1 MSSAGSGRPECSFC
15 GGGGLPILP
24 VRYAVARSDDV
35 GIHAPEL
42 SNDLKEDAV
51 SAIELGRDQ
60 HYTLRLLREGF
71 LYVFNAARGR
81 WQGYYV
87 TDEGFLSRYID
98 VTNDE
103 LLAIDPDEPG
113 PLDADVNA
121 AVEDEEFPCR
131 ANPEH
136 VYPGRCITIPAA
148 QDAQELYLAFSDD
161 RWTKRVW
168 KEHATNENGRRDTMR
183 KLSMPQWKSETADY
197 TRPLSELGERVAE
210 ANFPWVRRQPSDN
223 SGDATTQTTEVNAL
237 SHSLAPVN
245 GIQDDV
251 DGFIEWSQR
260 QAEPSE
266 MTPAL
271 FVLDDPAG
279 ITSDLAAL
287 LAEREKEFNEKEA
300 IKRPF
305 VTAGV
310 VNALRDGFRERARMQ
325 RAEEIVEERLEHEY
339 YRTYGGPPGMA
350 QAAKANFECRQKED
364 PAYRRDVKAT
374 RLAAYKSISE
384 SELEEAAD
392 DAWGKYGDKLRPGE
406 PDHWM
411 ENTYR
416 PQLSDYDKENMQPL
430 ASAYVSWLT
439 GNPLLIYLN
448 SRFDDANVESGINF
462 VSVISFVLLGTQ
474 SYAPAFKQYVEWL
487 SASEIDNSNLLL
499 RGMCLNQQALVEQIM
514 AASDVDFDAKPNNPA
529 TLPWGPLI
537 AAYLGLTEDY
547 PDEVASPARMLGHV
561 LGPMQ
566 SAVANARSPTPL
578 LLTLGMI
585 SGSSVQ
591 ITQVSV
597 TFEEALSRTREPL
610 KLIYP
615 DWGESELHQ
624 FQQKVRVETRSL
636 IAEPPVTFDIRQID
650 LTPLEEFMAETS
662 SPSKAIS
669 LTSRE
674 RLDFSAGIVGVALA
688 YISLNDQL
696 GKMNSILGAGLQ
708 AQGRLLGMG
717 FALASG
723 AAELVGKTLEHARKV
738 FEATDHLLAG
748 SSRFFL
754 RWGTRF
760 GLVGGIILSLM
771 DAWEG
776 GENLADGKWVVGT
789 LYMLSGFFTLGTTIL
804 ISVAGAATAAGGVGI
819 LGLSATFLWGV
830 TGILGV
836 VAISIAIAIVW
847 YTENDLQEWIAECAF
862 GQRGELG
869 LGIAKLEDDLS
880 RLEAITNKED

>member
-1 MSSAGSGRPECSFC
+1 MSSADSPRPDCSFC

-35 GIHAPEL
+35 SISAPGL
-42 SNDLKEDAV
+42 PADLADDAI
-51 SAIELGRDQ
+51 SQIALAGDQ

-103 LLAIDPDEPG
+103 LLALDPDAPG
-113 PLDADVNA
+113 PIDADIHA
-121 AVEDEEFPCR
+121 PVEDDEFPCR
-131 ANPEH
+131 GNPEH
-136 VYPGRCITIPAA
+136 VYPGRCITVPAA
-148 QDAQELYLAFSDD
+148 QDATELYLAFSDD

-168 KEHATNENGRRDTMR
+168 KEHAANTDGRRDAMR
-183 KLSMPQWKSETADY
+183 RLSLTQWKGGAADY

-210 ANFPWVRRQPSDN
+210 ANFPWVQRQSSDTGG
-223 SGDATTQTTEVNAL
+223 SAASQSTEVSAL

-271 FVLDDPAG
+271 CVLDDPAG
-279 ITSDLAAL
+279 VTSDLAAL
-287 LAEREKEFNEKEA
+287 LAARENEFNEKEA
-300 IKRPF
+300 IKRPL
-305 VTAGV
+305 VTAGI

-325 RAEEIVEERLEHEY
+325 RANKIVEERLEHEY
-339 YRTYGGPPGMA
+339 YRTYGGPPGIA
-350 QAAKANFECRQKED
+350 HAAKATFERRQKED
-364 PAYRRDVKAT
+364 PAYRQEVEAT

-384 SELEEAAD
+384 SELEEAAN

-411 ENTYR
+411 ESTYR

-430 ASAYVSWLT
+430 ASAYVSWVT

-514 AASDVDFDAKPNNPA
+514 AASDVDFGAKPNNPA

-537 AAYLGLTEDY
+537 AAYLGLMEDY
-547 PDEVASPARMLGHV
+547 PDEVVSPARVLGHV

-566 SAVANARSPTPL
+566 SAVANAQSPTPL

-585 SGSSVQ
+585 SGSSIQ

-597 TFEEALSRTREPL
+597 TLEEALSRTREPL
-610 KLIYP
+610 KLIHP
-615 DWGESELHQ
+615 DWGESELLQ

-636 IAEPPVTFDIRQID
+636 IAVNGEPPVTFDIRQID
-650 LTPLEEFMAETS
+650 LTPLDEFMAETS
-662 SPSKAIS
+662 SPSAIS
-669 LTSRE
+669 LTGRE
-674 RLDFSAGIVGVALA
+674 RLEFSAGIVGVALA
-688 YISLNDQL
+688 YVSLNDQL
-696 GKMNSILGAGLQ
+696 GKMNSILGAGLK

-717 FALASG
+717 LALAGG
-723 AAELVGKTLEHARKV
+723 AAELVGKTLEHARGV
-738 FEATDHLLAG
+738 FFAEARFVGTQRALMAAGRFLGLAG
-748 SSRFFL
+748 
-754 RWGTRF
+754 G
-760 GLVGGIILSLM
+760 VILGLM
-771 DAWEG
+771 DIWEG
-776 GENLADGKWVVGT
+776 GEKLADGEWT
-789 LYMLSGFFTLGTTIL
+789 LGGLYILSGSSTIGASIAIFS
-804 ISVAGAATAAGGVGI
+804 ISAGLTGIFSTIALWWIAGI
-819 LGLSATFLWGV
+819 LGIF
-830 TGILGV
+830 
-836 VAISIAIAIVW
+836 AIAAAIAILW
-847 YTENDLQEWIAECAF
+847 FTENDLQEWLAECAF
-862 GQRGELG
+862 GERGAPSPGNAALENEMQRL
-869 LGIAKLEDDLS
+869 K
-880 RLEAITNKED
+880 AITHEED

>member
-1 MSSAGSGRPECSFC
+1 MSSADSPRPDCSFC

-24 VRYAVARSDDV
+24 VRYAVARSDNV
-35 GIHAPEL
+35 SISAPGL
-42 SNDLKEDAV
+42 PADLADDAI
-51 SAIELGRDQ
+51 SQIALAGDQ

-103 LLAIDPDEPG
+103 LLALDPDAPG
-113 PLDADVNA
+113 PIDADIHA
-121 AVEDEEFPCR
+121 PVEDDEFPCR
-131 ANPEH
+131 GNPEH
-136 VYPGRCITIPAA
+136 VYPGRCITVPAA
-148 QDAQELYLAFSDD
+148 QDATELYLAFSDD

-168 KEHATNENGRRDTMR
+168 KEHAANTDGRRDAMR
-183 KLSMPQWKSETADY
+183 RLSLTQWKGGAADY

-210 ANFPWVRRQPSDN
+210 ANFPWVQRQSSDTGG
-223 SGDATTQTTEVNAL
+223 SAASQSTEVSAL

-245 GIQDDV
+245 GIQGDV

-271 FVLDDPAG
+271 CVLDDPAG
-279 ITSDLAAL
+279 VTSDLAAL
-287 LAEREKEFNEKEA
+287 LAARENEFNEQEA
-300 IKRPF
+300 IKRPL
-305 VTAGV
+305 VTAGI

-325 RAEEIVEERLEHEY
+325 RANKIVEERLEHEY
-339 YRTYGGPPGMA
+339 YRTYGGPPGIA
-350 QAAKANFECRQKED
+350 HAAKATFERRQKED
-364 PAYRRDVKAT
+364 PAYRQEVEAT

-384 SELEEAAD
+384 SELEEAAN

-411 ENTYR
+411 ESTYR
-416 PQLSDYDKENMQPL
+416 SQLSDYDEENMQPL
-430 ASAYVSWLT
+430 ASAYVSWVT

-514 AASDVDFDAKPNNPA
+514 AASDVNFGAKPHNPA

-547 PDEVASPARMLGHV
+547 PDEVVSPARMLGHA

-566 SAVANARSPTPL
+566 SVVAKAQNPTPF

-585 SGSSVQ
+585 SGSSIQ
-591 ITQVSV
+591 ITQISV
-597 TFEEALSRTREPL
+597 TLEEALSRTREPL
-610 KLIYP
+610 KLVHP

-636 IAEPPVTFDIRQID
+636 IAVNGEPPVTFDMRQID

-662 SPSKAIS
+662 SPSRAIS

-674 RLDFSAGIVGVALA
+674 RLEFSAGIVGVALA

-723 AAELVGKTLEHARKV
+723 AAELVGKTFEHARKV

-754 RWGTRF
+754 RWGARF
-760 GLVGGIILSLM
+760 GL
-771 DAWEG
+771 
-776 GENLADGKWVVGT
+776 
-789 LYMLSGFFTLGTTIL
+789 
-804 ISVAGAATAAGGVGI
+804 AGGVI
-819 LGLSATFLWGV
+819 LGLMDVWEGIEKFESGDTTMGYLYLASGIPTILGSGVAFSIFIGMTGVFSTAFLWCVVGV
-830 TGILGV
+830 LGI
-836 VAISIAIAIVW
+836 VAFAATLFIWWFS
-847 YTENDLQEWIAECAF
+847 ENDLQEWLAECGF
-862 GQRGELG
+862 GERGDLG
-869 LGIAKLEDDLS
+869 LGNAALENDMQ
-880 RLEAITNKED
+880 RLEAITQKEK

>member
-1 MSSAGSGRPECSFC
+1 M
-15 GGGGLPILP
+15 
-24 VRYAVARSDDV
+24 
-35 GIHAPEL
+35 
-42 SNDLKEDAV
+42 
-51 SAIELGRDQ
+51 
-60 HYTLRLLREGF
+60 
-71 LYVFNAARGR
+71 
-81 WQGYYV
+81 
-87 TDEGFLSRYID
+87 
-98 VTNDE
+98 
-103 LLAIDPDEPG
+103 
-113 PLDADVNA
+113 DADTHTPA
-121 AVEDEEFPCR
+121 DDDDFPYR
-131 ANPEH
+131 GTPEH
-136 VYPGRCITIPAA
+136 VYPRRCITVPSAK
-148 QDAQELYLAFSDD
+148 DATELYIAFSDD
-161 RWTKRVW
+161 RWTKRMW
-168 KEHATNENGRRDTMR
+168 KEHAANTAGRRDAMR
-183 KLSMPQWKSETADY
+183 RLSLTQWKGGAADY
-197 TRPLSELGERVAE
+197 TRPLNELGELVAE
-210 ANFPWVRRQPSDN
+210 ANFPWVRRQSSDTG
-223 SGDATTQTTEVNAL
+223 SSDASQSPEVSAL
-237 SHSLAPVN
+237 SHSLASIN
-245 GIQDDV
+245 GIRDDV

-260 QAEPSE
+260 QAQQGDEKSE

-279 ITSDLAAL
+279 VTSDLAAL
-287 LAEREKEFNEKEA
+287 LAERENEFNEQEA

-305 VTAGV
+305 VTAGI

-325 RAEEIVEERLEHEY
+325 RANKIVEERLEHEY

-350 QAAKANFECRQKED
+350 HAAKANFERRQKED
-364 PAYRRDVKAT
+364 PAYRQEVEAT

-384 SELEEAAD
+384 SELEEAAN
-392 DAWGKYGDKLRPGE
+392 DAWDKYGDKLRPGE

-514 AASDVDFDAKPNNPA
+514 AASDVDFGAKPNNPA

-547 PDEVASPARMLGHV
+547 PDEVSSPARMLGHV

-566 SAVANARSPTPL
+566 SVVAKAQNPMPL

-610 KLIYP
+610 KLIHP

-636 IAEPPVTFDIRQID
+636 IAVNGEPPVMFDIRQID
-650 LTPLEEFMAETS
+650 LTPLEDFMAETS
-662 SPSKAIS
+662 SPARAIS

-674 RLDFSAGIVGVALA
+674 RLEFSAGIVGVALA
-688 YISLNDQL
+688 YVSLNDQL
-696 GKMNSILGAGLQ
+696 GKMNSILDAGLR
-708 AQGRLLGMG
+708 AQGRLAGMG
-717 FALASG
+717 LALAGG

-738 FEATDHLLAG
+738 FVASDHLLAG
-748 SSRFFL
+748 ASRFFL
-754 RWGTRF
+754 RWGARL
-760 GLVGGIILSLM
+760 GLAGGLILGFM
-771 DAWEG
+771 DIWEG
-776 GENLADGKWVVGT
+776 VEKIGEDKVVIGSLYLTSGAFTVSAGVVLFLAGIG
-789 LYMLSGFFTLGTTIL
+789 S
-804 ISVAGAATAAGGVGI
+804 AASAAGG
-819 LGLSATFLWGV
+819 
-830 TGILGV
+830 TGILATL
-836 VAISIAIAIVW
+836 AITLWWTGLVLGLIAFAAAASALWFI
-847 YTENDLQEWIAECAF
+847 EDDLQEWLAECAF
-862 GQRGELG
+862 GERGSLG
-869 LGIAKLEDDLS
+869 LGSAKLESELKQ
-880 RLEAITNKED
+880 LEGITHKEK